1 MYIENNL
8 YLLSEDNEYL
18 KVHREKPRKN
28 LDEKLNK
35 TKIALKWG
43 AELFYN
49 KKDDP
54 QMKEMFRY
62 LINPILGEPIFKFD
76 CYFHTGY
83 FTSGAKDTLYQTS
96 HPLEHWIP
104 RTTVGKI
111 IANAIVNNTDDYDV
125 FGGDCSVENIFRWI
139 DDYTHLFCSVIVATS
154 EENSKLDKL
163 IQNNNYTFQQL
174 LDLQHYRDLGITLY
188 RNYSRFNQY
197 NKSNDKQNWRHLL
210 DDSYFYPNIITPA
223 MQELNTNN
231 QERIAA

>member
-1 MYIENNL
+1 MYNENNL
-8 YLLSEDNEYL
+8 YFLNEDNEYL
-18 KVHREKPRKN
+18 KKHRQKSRKN

-83 FTSGAKDTLYQTS
+83 FTSDTKDTLYQIN

-111 IANAIVNNTDDYDV
+111 IANAIVNNTDDYGV
-125 FGGDCSVENIFRWI
+125 FDGNCSMENIFRWI
-139 DDYTHLFCSVIVATS
+139 DDYTHLFCSVIVASS

-163 IQNNNYTFQQL
+163 IQKNNYTFQQL
-174 LDLQHYRDLGITLY
+174 LDLQHYRDLGINLY
-188 RNYSRFNQY
+188 RNYSKFNKY
-197 NKSNDKQNWRHLL
+197 NKGDGKENWTHLK
-210 DDSYFYPNIITPA
+210 DDSHFYPNIITPA
-223 MQELNTNN
+223 MQELHKPN
-231 QERIAA
+231 QARKAA